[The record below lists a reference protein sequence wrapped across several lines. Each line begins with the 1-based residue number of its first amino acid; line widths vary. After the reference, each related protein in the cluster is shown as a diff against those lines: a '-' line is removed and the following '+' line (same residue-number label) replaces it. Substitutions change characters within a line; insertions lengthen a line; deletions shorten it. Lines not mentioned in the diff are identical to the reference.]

1 MTVSR
6 WPAVVVLVALVV
18 GAWVVDRDHE
28 RDQSAGGDT
37 TTPLEAEG
45 YLPVSA
51 PDDALTSTW
60 YCPGGTASAGGRADT
75 TIVVANATDRELN
88 GSATIFPSIPS
99 QLVPEEDLAGTPGA
113 TTTTTTTT
121 EPPTTTTG
129 TTPGTAST
137 TTTALPLTEEPVV
150 VDLSVPALDR
160 VELRLGDDVEAEYA
174 AALVELP
181 GGAISVEQRVDG
193 PNGADV
199 SPCTTQAAGAWY
211 FASGRTTADAVE
223 TLAFFNP
230 FPDPAVIDVTF
241 RTEEDLRTPVQFEA
255 YTVPAQSLVVEDI
268 GEQVTRRNHVSVSV
282 VARSGRIVVNRL
294 LDLDGSEGPRGLEV
308 SAGAPVPATTW
319 YFPDGVV
326 ADGVRETFVVYNPG
340 DTAAEID
347 LYIEPEDAEV
357 FGAIEPFGL
366 TIPPEGYQ
374 EVAVQDEE
382 RIGTALAAA
391 EGESVL
397 RHGARVVSVND
408 VPVVVERIIEGD
420 DTTDRPGFDL
430 MFGAPLLMESAVIA
444 ASSEQQWI
452 VVANPSGSTPVR
464 VTFRSLDGGTLGES
478 PTATDLEVP
487 PAGRLVV
494 TMEDLGLGPDTAVL
508 VEADGP
514 VTIERRMEIGDPS
527 DSSGAIA
534 VPLAG
539 SVSEPPDPFG

>member
-1 MTVSR
+1 MTFSR
-6 WPAVVVLVALVV
+6 WPAVVILVALLA

-28 RDQSAGGDT
+28 REQSSSEDA
-37 TTPLEAEG
+37 TTPLEAQG

-51 PDDALTSTW
+51 PEDALTSTW
-60 YCPGGTASAGGRADT
+60 YCAGGTASADGRADT
-75 TIVVANATDRELN
+75 TVIVANATDRELN

-99 QLVPEEDLAGTPGA
+99 QIVIQEDTAETPD
-113 TTTTTTTT
+113 TTTTT
-121 EPPTTTTG
+121 EAATTTEATTTTEG
-129 TTPGTAST
+129 TTPST
-137 TTTALPLTEEPVV
+137 TATAPPLTEEPVA
-150 VDLSVPALDR
+150 VDLTVPARDR
-160 VELRLGDDVEAEYA
+160 VELRLADEVEAPYA

-199 SPCTTQAAGAWY
+199 SPCTTQAADAWF

-230 FPDPAVIDVTF
+230 FPDPAVVDVTF
-241 RTEEDLRTPVQFEA
+241 RTEEDLRTPIEFEA
-255 YTVPAQSLVVEDI
+255 YAVPAQSLVVEDI
-268 GEQVTRRNHVSVSV
+268 GELVTRRDHVSVSI
-282 VARSGRIVVNRL
+282 VARSGRLVVNRL
-294 LDLDGSEGPRGLEV
+294 LDLDGSEGSRGLDV
-308 SAGAPVPATTW
+308 SAGAPRPATTW

-326 ADGVRETFVVYNPG
+326 AEGVRETFVIYNPG

-347 LYIEPEDAEV
+347 LVLEPDEV
-357 FGAIEPFGL
+357 DRFGAIEPFGL

-382 RIGTALAAA
+382 RIGTALGAA

-397 RHGARVVSVND
+397 RHGARVVSVNE
-408 VPVVVERIIEGD
+408 VPVVAERIIEGD
-420 DTTDRPGFDL
+420 DTTGRPGFDL
-430 MFGAPLLMESAVIA
+430 MFGAPLLMSSAVIA
-444 ASSEQQWI
+444 ASSPDQSI

-487 PAGRLVV
+487 PAGRLVM
-494 TMEDLGLGPDTAVL
+494 TLDELGLGSDVALL

-514 VTIERRMEIGDPS
+514 VSIERRMVIGEPS

-539 SVSEPPDPFG
+539 SVSEPPAPFG